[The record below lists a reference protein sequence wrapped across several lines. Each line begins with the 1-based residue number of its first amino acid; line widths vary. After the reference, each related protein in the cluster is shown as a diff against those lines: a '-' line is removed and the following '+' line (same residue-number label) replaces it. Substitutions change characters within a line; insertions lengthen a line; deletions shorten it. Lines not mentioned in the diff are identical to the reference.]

1 MRGSIRGFGWG
12 EPMAD
17 HSLSNPIVERGP
29 VVRLLIGARRL
40 PLLSGGIIVAAL
52 LAALLAPWIAPY
64 DPAAVD
70 LLRRFAPPV
79 WMDGG
84 TAKHLLGSDDLGR
97 DVLSRLIWGAR
108 ISMLVAIA
116 CVVSDAIIGT
126 AVGIVAGYMGG
137 RVDSVLM
144 RLADVLLA
152 LPYLLIALVVVSV
165 VGASLLNVILI
176 IVVLRWA
183 ALSRIVRGEVMMLK
197 QREFV
202 SLAKVAGIGPARIMW
217 RHILPNVMNSVVVV
231 STLGVGAV
239 ILFES
244 VLSFLGVGVPPPAPS
259 WGGMVADGRN
269 YLISAWWVSLFPGLV
284 ITAVCLAANLCGDWL
299 REVLDPKSNR
309 S

>member
-1 MRGSIRGFGWG
+1 MMDTAI
-12 EPMAD
+12 PND
-17 HSLSNPIVERGP
+17 
-29 VVRLLIGARRL
+29 RLNKGGIGRAFALARRL
-40 PLLSGGIIVAAL
+40 PLLSITVIAVAL
-52 LAALLAPWIAPY
+52 LAAILAPWIAPC
-64 DPAAVD
+64 DPTAVD

-84 TAKHLLGSDDLGR
+84 TSSHLLGSDDLGR

-108 ISMLVAIA
+108 VSMLVAIS
-116 CVVSDAIIGT
+116 CVVSDAILGTVIGI
-126 AVGIVAGYMGG
+126 AAGYMGG

-144 RLADVLLA
+144 RIADILLA

-165 VGASLLNVILI
+165 VGASLVNVILI

-183 ALSRIVRGEVMMLK
+183 ALSRIVRGEAMMLK

-202 SLAKVAGIGPARIMW
+202 SLAKVAGMKPARIMW

-244 VLSFLGVGVPPPAPS
+244 VLSFLGVGVPPPSPS

-269 YLISAWWVSLFPGLV
+269 YLTSAWWVSLFPGLV

-299 REVLDPKSNR
+299 REVLDPKSNLR
-309 S
+309 

>member
-1 MRGSIRGFGWG
+1 MDTAI
-12 EPMAD
+12 PND
-17 HSLSNPIVERGP
+17 
-29 VVRLLIGARRL
+29 RLNKGGIGRAFALARRL
-40 PLLSGGIIVAAL
+40 PLLSITIIAVAL
-52 LAALLAPWIAPY
+52 LAAILAPWIAPY
-64 DPAAVD
+64 DPTAVD

-84 TAKHLLGSDDLGR
+84 TSNHLLGSDDLGR

-108 ISMLVAIA
+108 VSMLVAIA
-116 CVVSDAIIGT
+116 CVVSDAILGTVIGI
-126 AVGIVAGYMGG
+126 AAGYMGG

-144 RLADVLLA
+144 RIADILLA

-165 VGASLLNVILI
+165 VGASLVNVILI

-183 ALSRIVRGEVMMLK
+183 ALSRIVRGEAMMLK

-202 SLAKVAGIGPARIMW
+202 SLAKVAGMKPVRIMW

-244 VLSFLGVGVPPPAPS
+244 VLSFLGVGVPPPSPS

-269 YLISAWWVSLFPGLV
+269 YLTSAWWVSLFPGLV

-299 REVLDPKSNR
+299 REVLDPKSNLR
-309 S
+309 